1 MRVECWKGWR
11 GVEEE
16 SEGRRMEQ
24 GEGEKK
30 CEEGRRTVNEEVG
43 WEEEVERENKRRG
56 SQN

>member
-24 GEGEKK
+24 GEGGKRSVKK
-30 CEEGRRTVNEEVG
+30 
-43 WEEEVERENKRRG
+43 EEE
-56 SQN
+56 Q